1 MEDLILVIG
10 VVADS
15 ASATNSYGFYC
26 NPVFL
31 WILQP
36 ISLLKQGFKFLDD
49 QTKPS
54 VIHKTECRLLENFS
68 NSKNPPMKKIPF
80 FFLQFKS
87 EFGNKE
93 FMIWGMGGKRRGCQ
107 RMRWLDGITD
117 SMDMSLSK
125 LRELVMD
132 REASHAAI
140 HAVAKSQTR
149 LSDWTDWIECY
160 SHSFTET
167 VIDKLEEH

>member
-80 FFLQFKS
+80 FFLQLNIDNWKPTLIVCSIIENLIRFVIMNISVK
-87 EFGNKE
+87 K
-93 FMIWGMGGKRRGCQ
+93 M
-107 RMRWLDGITD
+107 
-117 SMDMSLSK
+117 LSNIIFIK
-125 LRELVMD
+125 IPFLFLVD
-132 REASHAAI
+132 
-140 HAVAKSQTR
+140 
-149 LSDWTDWIECY
+149 
-160 SHSFTET
+160 
-167 VIDKLEEH
+167 